1 VVSIGDG
8 AASKQRPQRKQRKQ
22 RAARDQRDQQ
32 RTQERSERRRREEA
46 RARAAGLELGWT
58 IASYPIAGLI
68 AYGAIG
74 WLLARVTHVQ
84 LLFPL
89 GMVLGIAISVWY
101 VIYRYG
107 RQGAGQPQGDESQED
122 DSRRKTKGM
131 TGDR

>member
-1 VVSIGDG
+1 MVSIGDG
-8 AASKQRPQRKQRKQ
+8 SASKQRKQ
-22 RAARDQRDQQ
+22 RSERDQRTQ
-32 RTQERSERRRREEA
+32 RRGEHKRREDA

-74 WLLARVTHVQ
+74 WLLARITHVQ

-89 GMVLGIAISVWY
+89 GMVLGIAVSVWY

-107 RQGAGQPQGDESQED
+107 RQGADQPQGDE
-122 DSRRKTKGM
+122 RN
-131 TGDR
+131 DR

>member
-1 VVSIGDG
+1 VVSIGNG
-8 AASKQRPQRKQRKQ
+8 AAKKQP
-22 RAARDQRDQQ
+22 DQQ
-32 RTQERSERRRREEA
+32 TRQDERARQRVERKRREEA
-46 RARAAGLELGWT
+46 RSRAAGLELGWT

-74 WLLARVTHVQ
+74 WLLARFTHVQ

-107 RQGAGQPQGDESQED
+107 RQGADQSQGDE
-122 DSRRKTKGM
+122 RN
-131 TGDR
+131 DR